1 MEQSVEQLRVR
12 IEGVGR
18 VLEGGLQ
25 YVRFVADADQF
36 EEWVARQLRQL
47 SALELADE
55 QRYLSGS
62 RALDSAPVDLN
73 VLVLLQTHTDYVIK
87 QSENRTRSRIGRE
100 KDVIREGRE
109 VEKQR
114 NLLRE
119 RRAIR
124 REWRFVAD
132 PFGDH

>member
-1 MEQSVEQLRVR
+1 MSHLQTRLEQSVEQLRVR

-18 VLEGGLQ
+18 VLEGGLH

-73 VLVLLQTHTDYVIK
+73 VLVLLHTHTDCVIK
-87 QSENRTRSRIGRE
+87 QCEHRTRSRIGRE
-100 KDVIREGRE
+100 RCY
-109 VEKQR
+109 
-114 NLLRE
+114 
-119 RRAIR
+119 
-124 REWRFVAD
+124 
-132 PFGDH
+132 